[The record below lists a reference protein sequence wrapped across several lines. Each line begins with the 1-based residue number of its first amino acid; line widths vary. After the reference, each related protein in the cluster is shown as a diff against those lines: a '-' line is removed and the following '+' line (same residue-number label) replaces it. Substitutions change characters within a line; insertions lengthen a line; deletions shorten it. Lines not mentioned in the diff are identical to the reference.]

1 MVRNTSFICHRR
13 IVYITRLVGK
23 LAREVIQQ
31 TADDVD
37 QVKRS
42 WFPNPIHAGYAVLT
56 ILTGNQLRQDL
67 RGWLSPSDPSTN
79 HNIACNA
86 RHTGTATWFFEGR
99 MYKEW
104 KSADSESLLWI
115 HGKRVPLSN
124 SAARRDLITILISSW
139 LRKEHF
145 MVRRAPAVFVN
156 DN

>member
-1 MVRNTSFICHRR
+1 M
-13 IVYITRLVGK
+13 
-23 LAREVIQQ
+23 AREVIKQ

-42 WFPNPIHAGYAVLT
+42 WFPNPIHAGHAGLT

-79 HNIACNA
+79 HRIACNA
-86 RHTGTATWFFEGR
+86 RHKGTATWFFEGKT
-99 MYKEW
+99 YKEW
-104 KSADSESLLWI
+104 KSAGSESLLWI
-115 HGKRVPLSN
+115 HGKRVPLSHT
-124 SAARRDLITILISSW
+124 AARRDLTTILICSW

-145 MVRRAPAVFVN
+145 LVRRAFAVFVN